1 MAARDQINLAVCF
14 PARFV
19 QQIFPGMLHAGQL
32 RLACGSHVDRQSIP
46 HRVVT
51 QGMPLDGLQLDG
63 LQLELCELAGLRAQA
78 SVVHRFS

>member
-1 MAARDQINLAVCF
+1 LPFVFPRASSNKFFQACFMLAS
-14 PARFV
+14 
-19 QQIFPGMLHAGQL
+19 
-32 RLACGSHVDRQSIP
+32 CGSHVDRQSIP